1 MTSRPTYFVK
11 KQVVQSKTVF

>member
-11 KQVVQSKTVF
+11 KQVVQPKTVF